1 MKSLSDRPSAV
12 LLLVAGAS
20 LAAIGAALVSQH
32 VFDMQPCPWC
42 VLQRAVFAAI
52 ALVALAGAWLPQRPV
67 KAGALLVTDLLATAG
82 IASAL
87 WQHLVAKSSSSC
99 NLTLAD
105 RIISGLKLDALAP
118 EVFAPR
124 ASCADA
130 AVNLLGLPYEFWSLG
145 LFAVLGGATAWTLV
159 RLRAPAGPAGTGRT
173 GHQGKP

>member
-1 MKSLSDRPSAV
+1 MNSLLGRPTAV
-12 LLLVAGAS
+12 LLLIAGAS

-32 VFDMQPCPWC
+32 VYDMQPCPWC

-52 ALVALAGAWLPQRPV
+52 ALVTLLAALLPGRLVRIAALA
-67 KAGALLVTDLLATAG
+67 VTELLAWSGA
-82 IASAL
+82 AAAL
-87 WQHLVAKSSSSC
+87 WQHFVAKSSSSC

-105 RIISGLKLDALAP
+105 RIVSGTGLDSLAP

-145 LFAVLGGATAWTLV
+145 LFVLLGTIALWSLV
-159 RLRAPAGPAGTGRT
+159 KLLKA
-173 GHQGKP
+173 

>member
-1 MKSLSDRPSAV
+1 MTGLFDRPAAV
-12 LLLVAGAS
+12 LMLLAGIS

-42 VLQRAVFAAI
+42 VLQRAVFAAM
-52 ALVALAGAWLPQRPV
+52 ALAALMGTCMGALLPRLWVHASALAATALLAGAGM
-67 KAGALLVTDLLATAG
+67 AA
-82 IASAL
+82 AL
-87 WQHLVAKSSSSC
+87 WQHFVAKSSSSC

-105 RIISGLKLDALAP
+105 RIVNGLQLDALAP

-145 LFAVLGGATAWTLV
+145 LFMALGGAAAWA
-159 RLRAPAGPAGTGRT
+159 LRRVIKTEGPLESG
-173 GHQGKP
+173 

>member
-1 MKSLSDRPSAV
+1 MNRLFSRPTAV
-12 LLLVAGAS
+12 LLLIAGAS

-52 ALVALAGAWLPQRPV
+52 ALVALVGALLRQRLV
-67 KAGALLVTDLLATAG
+67 QAGALLATELLATAG
-82 IASAL
+82 AAAAL
-87 WQHLVAKSSSSC
+87 WQHFVAKSSSSC

-105 RIISGLKLDALAP
+105 RIVSGLQLDALAP

-130 AVNLLGLPYEFWSLG
+130 AVDLLGLPYEFWSLG
-145 LFAVLGGATAWTLV
+145 LFAALSAAAIWTLV
-159 RLRAPAGPAGTGRT
+159 RLLQR
-173 GHQGKP
+173 

>member
-1 MKSLSDRPSAV
+1 MNSLLDRPAAL

-20 LAAIGAALVSQH
+20 LTAIGAALVSQH

-52 ALVALAGAWLPQRPV
+52 ALVALAGAWLPRRLA
-67 KAGALLVTDLLATAG
+67 KAGALLVTALLAAAG
-82 IASAL
+82 MAAAL

-105 RIISGLKLDALAP
+105 RIISGLQLDALAP

-145 LFAVLGGATAWTLV
+145 LFAALGGAAAWTLV
-159 RLRAPAGPAGTGRT
+159 RLWAPGGSRRGGPSG
-173 GHQGKP
+173 

>member
-1 MKSLSDRPSAV
+1 MNSLLDRPAAL

-20 LAAIGAALVSQH
+20 LTAIGAALVSQH
-32 VFDMQPCPWC
+32 VVDMQPCPWC

-52 ALVALAGAWLPQRPV
+52 ALVVLAGAWLPRRLA
-67 KAGALLVTDLLATAG
+67 KAGALLVTALLAAAG
-82 IASAL
+82 MAAAL

-105 RIISGLKLDALAP
+105 RIISGLQLDALAP

-145 LFAVLGGATAWTLV
+145 LFAALGGAAAWTLV
-159 RLRAPAGPAGTGRT
+159 RLWAPGGSRRGGPSG
-173 GHQGKP
+173 

>member
-1 MKSLSDRPSAV
+1 MNRLFSRPTAV
-12 LLLVAGAS
+12 LLLIAGAS

-52 ALVALAGAWLPQRPV
+52 ALVALVGALLRQRLV
-67 KAGALLVTDLLATAG
+67 QAGALLATELLATAG
-82 IASAL
+82 AAAAL
-87 WQHLVAKSSSSC
+87 WQHFVAKSSSSC

-105 RIISGLKLDALAP
+105 RIVSGLQLDALAP

-130 AVNLLGLPYEFWSLG
+130 AVDLLGLPYEFWSLG
-145 LFAVLGGATAWTLV
+145 LFAALSATAIWTLV
-159 RLRAPAGPAGTGRT
+159 RLLQR
-173 GHQGKP
+173 

>member
-1 MKSLSDRPSAV
+1 MKSLFSRPTAV
-12 LLLVAGAS
+12 LLLIAVAS

-52 ALVALAGAWLPQRPV
+52 ALVALV
-67 KAGALLVTDLLATAG
+67 GALLRQRLVQVGALLATELLATAG
-82 IASAL
+82 AAAAL
-87 WQHLVAKSSSSC
+87 WQHFVAKSSSSC

-105 RIISGLKLDALAP
+105 RIVSGLQLDALAP

-130 AVNLLGLPYEFWSLG
+130 AVDLLGLPYEFWSLG
-145 LFAVLGGATAWTLV
+145 LFAALSAAAIWTLV
-159 RLRAPAGPAGTGRT
+159 RLLQR
-173 GHQGKP
+173 

>member
-1 MKSLSDRPSAV
+1 MNRPFSRPTAV
-12 LLLVAGAS
+12 LLLIAVAS

-52 ALVALAGAWLPQRPV
+52 ALVALV
-67 KAGALLVTDLLATAG
+67 GALLRQRLVQACALLATELLATAG
-82 IASAL
+82 AAAAL
-87 WQHLVAKSSSSC
+87 WQHFVAKSSSSC

-105 RIISGLKLDALAP
+105 RIVSGLQLDALAP

-130 AVNLLGLPYEFWSLG
+130 AVDLLGLPYEFWSLG
-145 LFAVLGGATAWTLV
+145 LFAALSAAAIWTLV
-159 RLRAPAGPAGTGRT
+159 RLLQR
-173 GHQGKP
+173 